1 MEESGPVGPAKP
13 RNARTPVSP
22 KGAQSVYSDRF
33 DGASRPARSVVDPA
47 YRSGDGGRVLLSRDD
62 RWRSVC
68 RRHGEASLVVPGD
81 AAATARAILENETL
95 WRLGLAVHLLY
106 LVPAMSVNVIV
117 SGFFRSTEPMLAR
130 LALVFGVAAVTVEA
144 VALVYLYVPL
154 AVIEN
159 GGALLAAL
167 EDGPALIYLA
177 TRLFA
182 TGFGFSLLLF
192 AGFCVLIG
200 VLILRSR
207 LVPRAIGAMMIVA
220 GICYVVNTL
229 ALIVSPGFFTLIN
242 PAILLPIVLA
252 ELSLALW
259 LLVKG
264 IAVEAK

>member
-1 MEESGPVGPAKP
+1 MAQEQQPVVPLGRRSWHRTLPATV
-13 RNARTPVSP
+13 AGLCDLAVI
-22 KGAQSVYSDRF
+22 A
-33 DGASRPARSVVDPA
+33 
-47 YRSGDGGRVLLSRDD
+47 GGLCAEGMVR
-62 RWRSVC
+62 
-68 RRHGEASLVVPGD
+68 GSLVVPGD
-81 AAATARAILENETL
+81 AAATASAILANETL

-106 LVPAMSVNVIV
+106 LVPALAVNVIV
-117 SGFFRSTEPMLAR
+117 SGLFRSTEPTLAR

-159 GGALLAAL
+159 GATFAAL
-167 EDGPALIYLA
+167 EDAPALIYLA

-200 VLILRSR
+200 ALILRSR
-207 LVPRAIGAMMIVA
+207 LVPRVIGAMMIVA

-229 ALIVSPGFFTLIN
+229 ALIVSPGFFELIN

-259 LLVKG
+259 LLLKG
-264 IAVEAK
+264 IAIEPK